1 MESTKWFWV
10 CRLGIGALSSM
21 LGMMAAMLAFIGV
34 LYCQRPYL
42 LSVVPMV
49 GLAAFASTWI
59 GLERL
64 INNAQ

>member
-1 MESTKWFWV
+1 
-10 CRLGIGALSSM
+10 M